1 MLTVSFIEG
10 LAKYA
15 EENRGGLSNNEEST
29 KHSLVLPLIQELGY
43 NIFDKMEVDP
53 EFTADIGTKKGEKV
67 DYAIIRDGKP
77 IILVECKALNKTLNT
92 DVSQLY
98 RYFTPTR
105 ARFGVLTNGV
115 VYRFF
120 SDLSEPNIMDQ
131 SPFLEV
137 DIREANQSVVDEL
150 QRFAK
155 GSFDPEK
162 IKADLK
168 NAATEAN
175 VIRGVKANL
184 ERMYDNP
191 EDNLFKGILRDVVEG
206 NLTDR
211 RAASHHELVKRAF
224 HEFARELISTE
235 GSGEFPQEAIAGA
248 PQSVSEQASAAIIP
262 SSPSPNAPTAGW
274 QSISDIQP
282 KLGDAK
288 PTQMMF
294 PDDSL
299 AAINTWNQVVLQVVR
314 WLTSNRRLD
323 ARHCPIQRTGARYL
337 VATQP
342 IHPSGKDFTNGREVN
357 SLHVELSYNLL
368 DMIANTKFIIDHVG
382 MDASQFKLRW

>member
-1 MLTVSFIEG
+1 MSIDFIKG
-10 LAKYA
+10 LANYA

-67 DYAIIRDGKP
+67 DYAIMRDGKP
-77 IILVECKALNKTLNT
+77 MILVECKALNKTLNT

-224 HEFARELISTE
+224 HEFARDLISTE
-235 GSGEFPQEAIAGA
+235 AIAGSS
-248 PQSVSEQASAAIIP
+248 QSASEQASVAVAP
-262 SSPSPNAPTAGW
+262 PSPSPAAPTGGW

-323 ARHCPIQRTGARYL
+323 ASHCPIQRTGARYL
-337 VATQP
+337 VATEP

-382 MDASQFKLRW
+382 MDAAQFKLRW

>member
-1 MLTVSFIEG
+1 MSIDFIKG
-10 LAKYA
+10 LANYA

-67 DYAIIRDGKP
+67 DYAIMRDGKP

-224 HEFARELISTE
+224 HEFARDLIGT
-235 GSGEFPQEAIAGA
+235 EAIAGA
-248 PQSVSEQASAAIIP
+248 SQSASEQADAAVAP
-262 SSPSPNAPTAGW
+262 PSPSPAAPTGGW

>member
-1 MLTVSFIEG
+1 MLSMDLIKG

-15 EENRGGLSNNEEST
+15 EEHRGDLSNNEEST
-29 KHSLVLPLIQELGY
+29 KHSLVLPLIQALGY
-43 NIFDKMEVDP
+43 NIFHKMEVDP

-67 DYAIIRDGKP
+67 DYAIMRDGEP
-77 IILVECKALNKTLNT
+77 VILVECKAVNKTLNT

-137 DIREANQSVVDEL
+137 DIRTANQSDVAEL

-155 GSFDPEK
+155 NSFDPEK
-162 IKADLK
+162 IKADAK
-168 NAATEAN
+168 AAAMEAN
-175 VIRGVKANL
+175 IIHGVKANL

-224 HEFARELISTE
+224 HEFARDLISTE
-235 GSGEFPQEAIAGA
+235 SSGAFPQEASASA
-248 PQSVSEQASAAIIP
+248 SQSASEQAATTVVP
-262 SSPSPNAPTAGW
+262 SSPSPNAPTGEW

-282 KLGDAK
+282 KLGDVK

-294 PDDSL
+294 PNDSVVG
-299 AAINTWNQVVLQVVR
+299 ITTWNQVVIQAVR
-314 WLTSNRRLD
+314 WLANDGRLD
-323 ARHCPIQRTGARYL
+323 ARHCPIQRTTARYL

-342 IHPSGKDFTNGREVN
+342 IHPSGKDFTNAREVN

-368 DMIANTKFIIDHVG
+368 DMVANTKFIIEHAG
-382 MDASQFKLRW
+382 MDASQFKVRW